1 MVIIIPWNSMMKKL
15 KIGIRIIVLAIILF
29 YILPK
34 LLSQFWFMNQFEQ
47 KIKPNYLEKPL
58 RVINIFPKT
67 G

>member
-1 MVIIIPWNSMMKKL
+1 MLLYLPWNKIKKKVKIGVRVII
-15 KIGIRIIVLAIILF
+15 LAVILF

-34 LLSQFWFMNQFEQ
+34 LLSQFWFMNQSEQ

-58 RVINIFPKT
+58 RVTNTIQRS